1 MKIHKRGETQI
12 AEFIV
17 FVILLVCHVFPLQAN
32 VAVVRNLDNGS
43 GLQDPQVNCITKDS
57 KGFIWFGT
65 LNTIQRFD
73 GVRFK
78 CFNFPEWV
86 EKVFVIKEIENNDFW
101 VGTNKGLWKYEVR
114 SGTFLRIYAEINF
127 PVRSL
132 CYINGKVYVG
142 TSNGIYIIDTKQ
154 KMEHLRVTDEVSAY
168 NQIIGAYATA
178 KDILSLIHI

>member
-1 MKIHKRGETQI
+1 MKIHKRGEMQI

-132 CYINGKVYVG
+132 CYIMVRFMWELPTAYTLLMKNKRWNIFGSPMKFRR
-142 TSNGIYIIDTKQ
+142 IIK
-154 KMEHLRVTDEVSAY
+154 L
-168 NQIIGAYATA
+168 
-178 KDILSLIHI
+178 